1 MLPILIKHRIK
12 ALGYE
17 QRDLA
22 AAANVTESYISQLLA
37 RKKSP
42 PAPNRT
48 DIYDKMERF
57 LKLPSGEL
65 SKLAEVQRREDLKS
79 KIAEPARPLFREFR
93 ELILGKCKPARQLQL
108 SRIFHKEPY
117 GELERLI
124 TQNLLDVAKRVAK
137 EELGSE
143 DWLRS
148 VAQLSGRSYEEMRV
162 VVLDFLDTDA
172 FNVSAESCVS
182 VLDPLIDTWD
192 IDLKSF
198 GMEVVL
204 NRTLTNRH
212 IARMEFVEREFEES
226 VNIELGFEEFLK
238 DGSLSGDATADEIEI
253 LRRLKIKGRT
263 PTRMYYYRELQSLRD
278 PLNFRKSIVAARA

>member
-1 MLPILIKHRIK
+1 MLPIVIKQRIK

-22 AAANVTESYISQLLA
+22 AAADVTESYVSQLLA

-48 DIYDKMERF
+48 DIYEKMERF
-57 LKLPSGEL
+57 LKLPPGEL
-65 SKLAEVQRREDLKS
+65 SKLADLQRVEDLKS
-79 KIAEPARPLFREFR
+79 KIAEPATPLFKEFR
-93 ELILGKCKPARQLQL
+93 ELILRKCKAANQQKL

-124 TQNLLDVAKRVAK
+124 TQSLLDVAKRVAK
-137 EELGSE
+137 EELKSE

-148 VAQLSGRSYEEMRV
+148 VAKLSGRSYEEIRV
-162 VVLDFLDTDA
+162 VVLDFLDTDV
-172 FNVSAESCVS
+172 FNVSVESCVS
-182 VLDPLIDTWD
+182 VLDPLIDAWD

-198 GMEVVL
+198 GMEITL

-212 IARMEFVEREFEES
+212 KARIEFTES
-226 VNIELGFEEFLK
+226 DSEASGGLEQGFEEFLK
-238 DGSLSGDATADEIEI
+238 DRTLSRDATSEEVEI
-253 LRRLKIKGRT
+253 LRRLRIKGRA
-263 PTRMYYYRELQSLRD
+263 PTAMYYYRELQSLRD
-278 PLNFRKSIVAARA
+278 PLNFRKSKVARA